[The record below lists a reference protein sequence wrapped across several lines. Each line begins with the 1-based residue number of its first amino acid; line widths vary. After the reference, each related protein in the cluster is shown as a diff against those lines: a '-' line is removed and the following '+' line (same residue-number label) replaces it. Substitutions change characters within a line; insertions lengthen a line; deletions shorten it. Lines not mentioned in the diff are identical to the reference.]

1 MTRLT
6 KYLIIIPALI
16 LTAMSAGC
24 SHSDSFTIS
33 GDIKELADRP
43 VKLVVYNSDSV
54 KTLSATAA
62 AGRFTIKGTSA
73 DYAIA
78 VLSSMSSGPSVRFL
92 VRNGDKLNLEGPTID
107 SLTISGSDPNEQIAG
122 FLASNPGSFDG
133 IYPSS
138 PSPSM
143 SSISPRAANKAI
155 TDYVDK
161 EGTTA
166 AAAFLIAAY
175 YDPTIDPDAS
185 TALLN
190 RFNTT
195 DETRS
200 LLASISEAVKNEL
213 NTAKTARV
221 HSFNLPAAGD
231 STVRFSPSTQSYTL
245 LAFTT
250 ADTGAKRQKITSRL
264 RELSDSCPRRKL
276 RVIEMSMCGD
286 SATWRSVI
294 KRDTLVNWPRI
305 LLPGGPAALQVR
317 HLNIGQLPYYI
328 LADSTGRQIY
338 RGSALAA
345 AADSIDRRL
354 K

>member
-92 VRNGDKLNLEGPTID
+92 VRNGDKLTLEGPTID

-122 FLASNPGSFDG
+122 FLASNPGLFDG

-155 TDYVDK
+155 ADYVDK
-161 EGTTA
+161 EGTTV

-175 YDPTIDPDAS
+175 YDPTIDPAAS
-185 TALLN
+185 TALIN
-190 RFNTT
+190 RFTTT

-200 LLASISEAVKNEL
+200 LLASISEAVKTNSIPP
-213 NTAKTARV
+213 R
-221 HSFNLPAAGD
+221 LPAYTR
-231 STVRFSPSTQSYTL
+231 STSLP
-245 LAFTT
+245 
-250 ADTGAKRQKITSRL
+250 
-264 RELSDSCPRRKL
+264 P
-276 RVIEMSMCGD
+276 
-286 SATWRSVI
+286 AT
-294 KRDTLVNWPRI
+294 P
-305 LLPGGPAALQVR
+305 P
-317 HLNIGQLPYYI
+317 
-328 LADSTGRQIY
+328 
-338 RGSALAA
+338 
-345 AADSIDRRL
+345 
-354 K
+354 